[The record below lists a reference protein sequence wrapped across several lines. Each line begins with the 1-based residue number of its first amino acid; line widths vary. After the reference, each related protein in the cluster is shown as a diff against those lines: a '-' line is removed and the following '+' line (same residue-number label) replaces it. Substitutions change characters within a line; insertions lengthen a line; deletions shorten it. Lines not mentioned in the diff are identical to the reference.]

1 MPGIYAI
8 SDPHLPVDVQISKY
22 HVPTDYF
29 QHLHNFL
36 AENKP
41 DVLLICGDLIWGSE
55 FNAVQTELELIRNLP
70 GEYKFF
76 IEGNHDLWVDHLG
89 FNLDEA
95 RQRMYEKFSTPDF
108 YYLSGRAFIV
118 SVGSVKIG
126 LCGAQGF
133 AYDQAKATTNIGLQ
147 RREYELQQLNRAL
160 ASLRELTTNTPT
172 QFNIC
177 LIHYPP
183 TVSVFELP
191 HKTDDEFFN
200 RIRASKLIQ
209 KIVYG
214 HVHVEKDLKLVSH
227 DSGIELSCASIDRN
241 NYEAIKIFDPD
252 EIKEKILD
260 PVGLF
265 YRFSLPTSILGGK
278 VHDKGGK

>member
-8 SDPHLPVDVQISKY
+8 SDPHLPVDVQVSKY

-36 AENKP
+36 AKKKP
-41 DVLLICGDLIWGSE
+41 DVLLITGDLIWGSDMT
-55 FNAVQTELELIRNLP
+55 AVQTELALIRKLP
-70 GEYKFF
+70 GKYKFF
-76 IEGNHDLWVDHLG
+76 IEGNHDLWVDNLG
-89 FNLDEA
+89 NNLDEA
-95 RQRMYEKFSTPDF
+95 RQRMYEKYSTLDF
-108 YYLSGRAFIV
+108 YYLSGRAYIV
-118 SVGSVKIG
+118 SVGAVKIG

-133 AYDQAKATTNIGLQ
+133 AYDQNKAPTNIELQ
-147 RREYELQQLNRAL
+147 RCDYELQQLNRAL
-160 ASLRELTTNTPT
+160 ANLRELTTKTPT

-191 HKTDDEFFN
+191 RKADNDFFN
-200 RIRASKLIQ
+200 RIRVSKSIH

-252 EIKEKILD
+252 
-260 PVGLF
+260 
-265 YRFSLPTSILGGK
+265 
-278 VHDKGGK
+278 